1 MLPSTCAALSQGQPT
16 MDRTL
21 QNCGPLSFFRKL
33 PQVCVNSDRKL
44 TSRDRLSKAMHLVLD
59 IFVLQ
64 LTDRPFCLY
73 VTTSMTEAFMTS
85 SYLVGQPLSSVLQEC
100 PHYFWLF
107 AFSKK
112 FKKSVCIFLNKCQ
125 QEEAAGAAP
134 GIT

>member
-1 MLPSTCAALSQGQPT
+1 
-16 MDRTL
+16 
-21 QNCGPLSFFRKL
+21 
-33 PQVCVNSDRKL
+33 
-44 TSRDRLSKAMHLVLD
+44 
-59 IFVLQ
+59 
-64 LTDRPFCLY
+64 
-73 VTTSMTEAFMTS
+73 MTEAFMTS